1 VKKEHF
7 KLKQMTLNQN
17 IISMILTGG
26 LFMIMITSCG
36 PRVQK
41 PVDAF
46 DLIKKERMLSNDSSF
61 VSKEIIKASMKTES
75 VKTEIVKKI
84 ETPPDEWTIFKLE
97 TEKIIRSNENIIQK
111 IKTLPDL
118 NASSRKKLT
127 SLEKDNNNLKMSLKE
142 YPEEV
147 KAKWEAFKSALS
159 HNANII
165 DLELIALKT
174 AQKK

>member
-1 VKKEHF
+1 
-7 KLKQMTLNQN
+7 
-17 IISMILTGG
+17 
-26 LFMIMITSCG
+26 MIMITSCG

-41 PVDAF
+41 PADAF
-46 DLIKKERMLSNDSSF
+46 DLVKKERMLSNDSSF

-75 VKTEIVKKI
+75 VKTEIVKTEIVKKI
-84 ETPPDEWTIFKLE
+84 ETPDEWTIFKLE
-97 TEKIIRSNENIIQK
+97 MEKKIRSNETIIQK
-111 IKTLPDL
+111 IKTLPGL

-127 SLEKDNNNLKMSLKE
+127 NLEKDNNNLKMRLNE

-147 KAKWEAFKSALS
+147 KAKWETFKSSLS
-159 HNANII
+159 HNANEI